1 MRKWTATALALVL
14 TSPAFAI
21 DEITVTATK
30 RPMPLQT
37 LVGNT
42 ASLKG
47 EELLDLSFDH
57 PAEAL
62 NRLPGVDIHHNNGQ
76 EHLTGIRS
84 PVLTAGAG
92 AGSFLFAEDGIPLRA
107 PGFANVNGLFD
118 AHGEQ
123 AARMEVVRGP
133 GSALYGSNAVH
144 GLVNVLTRNPLDD
157 KSSFL
162 DVSSGS
168 HLQSTGKFLY
178 TSPGE
183 SSAYNLAL
191 TLKHDDGWR
200 DDSGYDQQKATFRWD
215 QQSGDRRMTAV
226 LSGNNLNQETAGFIE
241 GPKAYEDLNLAK
253 SNPNPEA
260 YRDAKS
266 LHGFISLAWDEG
278 DRTTTLT
285 PYFRVHD
292 MNFLMHFLPGKPRE
306 ENEHKSLGIQL
317 RRDQTFD
324 AHQVIYGLDIDL
336 TKGSLYEYQDG
347 PQVFSYTHGLHY
359 DYEVTAKSASP
370 YLHTEWQLSEATKL
384 VAGLRLDVTR
394 YDYDNKADVVTVGRF
409 QRIADRSDTFTTL
422 TPKLG
427 ITHAVADEINLFA
440 RYARGQRAPQTTDLY
455 RLQIKQEV
463 GEIKSELLDSIEVGA
478 RDAIGPVTWEVTAFA
493 MKKKNFFFRDSDG
506 FNVPDG
512 RTKHWGVELS
522 GAAPL
527 GGMFS
532 LSGALTYAEHT
543 YDFNNL
549 VAANST
555 EDIAR
560 GNFVDTAP
568 KWLGN
573 LRLNWTPS
581 ETFRTELEWVHMGR
595 YFTDGANTN
604 DYDGHDV
611 LNLRAF
617 WDVTDTVTLYGRIEN
632 IADTAYAERADFAFG
647 NERYFPGEERSFFV
661 GIRKAL

>member
-1 MRKWTATALALVL
+1 MRKWTATALLLAL

-21 DEITVTATK
+21 DEIVVTGTK
-30 RPMPLQT
+30 RPAPLQT

-42 ASLKG
+42 ASLTSDD
-47 EELLDLSFDH
+47 LLDLSFDQ
-57 PAEAL
+57 PSEAL
-62 NRLPGVDIHHNNGQ
+62 NRLPGVGIQPGNGQ
-76 EHLTGIRS
+76 EHLTAIRS
-84 PVLTAGAG
+84 PVLTGGAG
-92 AGSFLFAEDGIPLRA
+92 AGSFLYLEDGVPLRA

-118 AHGEQ
+118 AHGEL
-123 AARMEVVRGP
+123 AARMEAVRGP

-144 GLVNVLTRNPLDD
+144 GLVNVLTRDPLAD
-157 KSSFL
+157 KSAFA
-162 DVSSGS
+162 DISSGS
-168 HLQSTGKFLY
+168 HLKSAGKFLY

-200 DDSGYDQQKATFRWD
+200 DDSGDDQQKATLRWD
-215 QQSGDRRMTAV
+215 QQSGDRRITAV
-226 LSGNNLNQETAGFIE
+226 LVGNNLNQETAGFIQ
-241 GPKAYEDLNLAK
+241 GPKAYEDLSLAK

-260 YRDAKS
+260 FRDAKS
-266 LHGFISLAWDEG
+266 LHGYVTVAWHGET
-278 DRTTTLT
+278 TTTLT
-285 PYFRVHD
+285 PYFRVFD
-292 MNFLMHFLPGKPRE
+292 MRFLMHFLPGQPLE
-306 ENEHKSLGIQL
+306 ENEHKSLGLQI

-324 AHQVIYGLDIDL
+324 AHQIIYGLDIDL
-336 TKGSLYEYQDG
+336 TKGSLFEYQEG

-359 DYEVTAKSASP
+359 DYDVTAKSASP
-370 YLHTEWQLSEATKL
+370 YVHTEWQLSDDTKL

-427 ITHAVADEINLFA
+427 ITQAVADEVNLFA

-478 RDAIGPVTWEVTAFA
+478 RDAIGAVTWEVTAFA

-512 RTKHWGVELS
+512 RTKHWGVEVS
-522 GAAPL
+522 GKAPL
-527 GGMFS
+527 SEALS
-532 LSGALTYAEHT
+532 LAGTLTYAEHT
-543 YDFNNL
+543 YDFDNL

-555 EDIAR
+555 EDIVK
-560 GNFVDTAP
+560 GNLIDTAP

-573 LRLNWTPS
+573 LRLAWSPS
-581 ETFRTELEWVHMGR
+581 DQFRSELEWVHMGK

-604 DYDGHDV
+604 SYDGHDL

-617 WDVTDTVTLYGRIEN
+617 WDVTETVTLYGRIEN
-632 IADTAYAERADFAFG
+632 LTDERYADRADFAFG
-647 NERYFPGEERSFFV
+647 NDRYFPGEERSFFV
-661 GIRKAL
+661 GLRKVL